1 MASKCCSHPVPLRLV
16 YSALA
21 AEWHVPKHRNTRVPH
36 HTLSTEDNAG
46 VGAKIDRVAWHAAG
60 GGANGIGVA
69 TIHESA
75 IWGMETLLTA
85 VSRAAGQS

>member
-1 MASKCCSHPVPLRLV
+1 
-16 YSALA
+16 
-21 AEWHVPKHRNTRVPH
+21 
-36 HTLSTEDNAG
+36 
-46 VGAKIDRVAWHAAG
+46 VAWHAAG

-85 VSRAAGQS
+85 VSAAGFSLKNAVPSTWCVLLVDDTQQHSS

>member
-1 MASKCCSHPVPLRLV
+1 MSTQERNSACSR
-16 YSALA
+16 AQ
-21 AEWHVPKHRNTRVPH
+21 
-36 HTLSTEDNAG
+36 
-46 VGAKIDRVAWHAAG
+46 IDRVAWHAAG

-85 VSRAAGQS
+85 VSSATALFRTLWNAAQRVHIVHHGVVAVAVQ